1 MENNEEIKIV
11 FNIDAKQS
19 NAIFNNEIIGECE
32 FEINNSIWYITHTG
46 VRPEFGGR
54 GIAKLLVKS
63 IIEEARK
70 RNTKIVPI
78 CSYAQK
84 MMLNNEEY
92 SDILAKR

>member
-11 FNIDAKQS
+11 FNIDTKQS

-32 FEINNSIWYITHTG
+32 FEINDSIWYITHTR
-46 VRPEFGGR
+46 VRQEFGGR

-63 IIEEARK
+63 IIEEARN
-70 RNTKIVPI
+70 RNIKIVPI

-92 SDILAKR
+92 SDILAKK

>member
-11 FNIDAKQS
+11 FNIDTKQS

-32 FEINNSIWYITHTG
+32 FEINDSIWYITHTC
-46 VRPEFGGR
+46 VRKEFGGR

-63 IIEEARK
+63 IIEEARN
-70 RNTKIVPI
+70 RNIKIVPI

>member
-1 MENNEEIKIV
+1 MENNDEIKIV
-11 FNIDAKQS
+11 FDIDAKQS

-32 FEINNSIWYITHTG
+32 FEINDSIWYITNTG
-46 VRPEFGGR
+46 VREEFGGR

-63 IIEEARK
+63 IIEEARN
-70 RNTKIVPI
+70 RNIKIVPI

-84 MMLNNEEY
+84 IMLNNEEY

>member
-11 FNIDAKQS
+11 FNIDTKQS

-32 FEINNSIWYITHTG
+32 FEINDSILYITHTG
-46 VRPEFGGR
+46 VRQEFGGR

-63 IIEEARK
+63 IIEEARN
-70 RNTKIVPI
+70 RNIKIVPI